1 MIPIGSWSSRTK
13 GRLVMER
20 AFPVVGYCVAGQ
32 NPCRTPHPV
41 TPYPTTGNGNGRGGL
56 GSLRHVYRRV
66 ELTLRLR
73 GGEAGTRLGAAAS
86 DDFPP
91 AVLRLQRLRRERNDL
106 RGAGTRED
114 DVHAAG
120 AGPAH
125 GRHERVIRIEPP
137 MGRSPLRGA
146 RRAVLLTP
154 PRERRQ
160 AQASRDDAVHVFE
173 QQHLGEQVLSCRA
186 RLQLAH
192 RLVADLEQLL
202 AAQGVL
208 VLLDPLQQELV
219 VLLLE

>member
-1 MIPIGSWSSRTK
+1 
-13 GRLVMER
+13 
-20 AFPVVGYCVAGQ
+20 
-32 NPCRTPHPV
+32 
-41 TPYPTTGNGNGRGGL
+41 GNGRVGL

-66 ELTLRLR
+66 ELTLGLR

-120 AGPAH
+120 AGARPQ
-125 GRHERVIRIEPP
+125 
-137 MGRSPLRGA
+137 RGEQL
-146 RRAVLLTP
+146 AVLLTP
-154 PRERRQ
+154 PRERQQ